1 MKAKIKLFATL
12 RNGRFDISEMILDE
26 GTTILNIIEI
36 LGIEKKDA
44 AILFINGIHA
54 ELDTIIKEG
63 DDVAIFPPVGG
74 G

>member
-12 RNGRFDISEMILDE
+12 RNGRFDNSEMSFPE
-26 GTTILNIIEI
+26 GTTILNVVEQ
-36 LGIEKKDA
+36 LGIDKKDA
-44 AILFINGIHA
+44 AILFINGVHA
-54 ELDTIIKEG
+54 ELDSIINED

>member
-12 RNGRFDISEMILDE
+12 RNGRFDIKEMDLEE
-26 GTTILNIIEI
+26 GTTILNITEH

-44 AILFINGIHA
+44 AILFINGVHA
-54 ELDTIIKEG
+54 EPDSVIKEG

>member
-12 RNGRFDISEMILDE
+12 RNGRFNISEMSFTE
-26 GTTILNIIEI
+26 GTTILNVVEQ
-36 LGIEKKDA
+36 LGIDKKDA
-44 AILFINGIHA
+44 AILFINGVHA
-54 ELDTIIKEG
+54 ELDSIINEG

>member
-12 RNGRFDISEMILDE
+12 RNGRFDISEMDLVE
-26 GTTILNIIEI
+26 GTSIQDLIDH

-44 AILFINGIHA
+44 AIIFINGVHA
-54 ELDTIIKEG
+54 DLDSVIRES

>member
-12 RNGRFDISEMILDE
+12 RNGRFDISEMNFTE
-26 GTTILNIIEI
+26 GTTILNVVEQ
-36 LGIEKKDA
+36 LGIDKKDA
-44 AILFINGIHA
+44 AILFINGVHA
-54 ELDTIIKEG
+54 ELDSIINED

>member
-12 RNGRFDISEMILDE
+12 RSGRFDIKEMDLAE
-26 GTTILNIIEI
+26 GTTIFNIIEQ
-36 LGIEKKDA
+36 LGIGKEEA
-44 AILFINGIHA
+44 AILFINGVHA
-54 ELDTIIKEG
+54 ELNTVIKEG